1 LMAVVI
7 SDLQAAIGGNNC
19 FYQKLVSILYKLSG
33 ISGQLTTNFLDTEL
47 TFKYK
52 L

>member
-1 LMAVVI
+1 MATI
-7 SDLQAAIGGNNC
+7 FRQQLAATIVSIE
-19 FYQKLVSILYKLSG
+19 LVSILYKLSG